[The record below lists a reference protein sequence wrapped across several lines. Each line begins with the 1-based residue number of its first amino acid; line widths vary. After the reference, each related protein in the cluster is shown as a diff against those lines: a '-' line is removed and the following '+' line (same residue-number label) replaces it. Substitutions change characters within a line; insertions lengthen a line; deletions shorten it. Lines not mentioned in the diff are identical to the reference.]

1 MQEPSAILAINSLDR
16 YITSVITEENE
27 LQCSWTTVAPTVLS
41 YSVAYSNAFPV
52 VGAILSSAGNGWPA
66 GGPPVVV
73 VSLVP
78 GTTLFNINRPVTG
91 VALNAI
97 VRQEFTISNANQ
109 PTANSLIAQYN
120 DSQPYSHNFT
130 IQSPGALIY
139 GYISKII
146 VSQIQIQYTIP
157 TVCLDRNDRFV
168 IEFNGG
174 LDQEEVVIPHGFY
187 HPDEL
192 AAALA
197 IIINGIPALNALQ
210 LIVRFEHRVGFIFT
224 SLNNSI
230 FSFPSPAFLRSS
242 GYTYAQIQNILK
254 CYRLLG
260 MTIQNSETTN
270 VYVQT
275 SFDYPTFLYTPFID
289 IYSEVLTNYQNVK
302 DTNTSVSKFK
312 GMVAR
317 IYVSGTG
324 NVQVTDGNT
333 SLGSAAFSM
342 TSDLNTP
349 KVIRWEPNVAIPS
362 IDFQMYD
369 QYGDYI
375 PGATEG
381 YSTEFQMTLLC
392 IEGS

>member
-109 PTANSLIAQYN
+109 PTANSLIAQFN